1 MRTYPRI
8 LILTPKNRFEVW
20 NVWLTACF
28 IAWALTVH
36 ATEPAVFLTGTVVDS
51 ESGKLLSSRVYVRSS
66 DGTWYFPKTAA
77 VNGSAI
83 EYRRRAA
90 TNSVEMHATLS
101 AHPFTV
107 DLPPGHYVISAE
119 HGKEFFPAEQSVTV
133 ERVPVRVELK
143 LKRWINMNERG
154 WFSGDTHSHRPLVE
168 MTNVLFA
175 EDLNIAFPLSHW
187 VTDFGASPPTANKV
201 SAPAPPGEVLTIDA
215 AHLLYPLNTEY
226 EIVRKDGKSYTL
238 GAFLVIGHKTPL
250 DSGSPPVAPVVAQ
263 AHREGALIDLEKHSW
278 PWSIAMVP
286 LLKADL
292 FELANNHVWRTEFGF
307 PQWTLSAA
315 GKYMNLEMDDQ
326 GFTEWGWIDFGFQ
339 TYYALL
345 NCGFHLRPTG
355 GTANGV
361 HPVPLGF
368 GRVYVE
374 QPEGFS
380 YDKWLAALNG
390 GHSFVTTGP
399 MLFVQV
405 NGQEPG
411 STLAL
416 DAATKTARVTGSV
429 ESAAPIERIE
439 IIVNGRLAKGVTP
452 SNKATTSGAFQNM
465 IAETV
470 PLDGTSWVAVRA
482 FEKNG
487 GRRNRFAHSS
497 PIYLKVPNQP
507 LHPRREEV
515 DYLIQRVQ
523 EEIIRNQGILAPAVL
538 NEYQDALKIY
548 QTIGRDAR

>member
-1 MRTYPRI
+1 MWKPVLAVCAI
-8 LILTPKNRFEVW
+8 LN
-20 NVWLTACF
+20 
-28 IAWALTVH
+28 ALAASAAEQTVG
-36 ATEPAVFLTGTVVDS
+36 VTGAVVDAQ
-51 ESGKLLSSRVYVRSS
+51 SGQLLASRVYVRSS
-66 DGTWYFPKTAA
+66 DGTWFFPKSVS

-90 TNSVEMHATLS
+90 TNSVEMHTTLS

-107 DLPPGHYVISAE
+107 GLPPGRYVFSAE
-119 HGKEFFPAEQSVTV
+119 HGKEFFPLEQAVTV
-133 ERVPVRVELK
+133 ESAPVRVELK

-187 VTDFGASPPTANKV
+187 VADFGASPLLANKV
-201 SAPAPPGEVLTIDA
+201 SAPTPLGEVLTIDS

-226 EIVRKDGKSYTL
+226 EIVRKDGKAYTL
-238 GAFLVIGHKTPL
+238 GAFVVIGHKTPL
-250 DSGSPPVAPVVAQ
+250 EPGAPPVAPVVAQ
-263 AHREGALIDLEKHSW
+263 VRREGGLIDLEKHSW
-278 PWSIAMVP
+278 PWSVAMVP

-307 PQWTLSAA
+307 PRWTVSAA
-315 GKYMNLEMDDQ
+315 GTYMNLQMDDK

-345 NCGFHLRPTG
+345 NCGFRLRPTG
-355 GTANGV
+355 GTADGV

-368 GRVYVE
+368 GRVYVR
-374 QPEGFS
+374 QPDGFS
-380 YDKWLAALNG
+380 YDKWLAALNA

-405 NGQEPG
+405 NGREPG

-416 DAATKTARVTGSV
+416 DAATKTARVSGSL

-439 IIVNGRLAKGVTP
+439 IVVNGRVAKTVAP
-452 SNKATTSGAFQNM
+452 SNKATPSGAFRNEL
-465 IAETV
+465 AESA
-470 PLDGTSWVAVRA
+470 PLDGASWIAVRA

-497 PIYLKVPNQP
+497 PVYLEVPSKP
-507 LHPRREEV
+507 LRPRREEI

-523 EEIIRNQGILAPAVL
+523 EEITRSQNILSPAAL
-538 NEYQDALKIY
+538 GEYQQALKVY
-548 QTIGRDAR
+548 QVIGKKMR

>member
-1 MRTYPRI
+1 MWQTLLAVCVI
-8 LILTPKNRFEVW
+8 LSGP
-20 NVWLTACF
+20 A
-28 IAWALTVH
+28 AGA
-36 ATEPAVFLTGTVVDS
+36 AEPAVLVTGAVQDA
-51 ESGKLLSSRVYVRSS
+51 ESGQLLAARVYVRSS
-66 DGTWYFPKTAA
+66 DGTWFFPKSAA
-77 VNGSAI
+77 ANGSAI

-90 TNSVEMHATLS
+90 TNSIEMHTTLS

-107 DLPPGHYVISAE
+107 ELPPGRYVFSAE
-119 HGKEFFPAEQSVTV
+119 HGKEFFPAEQAVTV
-133 ERVPVRVELK
+133 ERAPVRVELK
-143 LKRWINMNERG
+143 LRRWINMNKRG

-168 MTNVLFA
+168 MTNVLLA

-187 VTDFGASPPTANKV
+187 VADLGASPLTANKV
-201 SAPAPPGEVLTIDA
+201 SAPTPRGEVLTIDP

-226 EIVRKDGKSYTL
+226 EIVRKDGKSHTL

-250 DSGSPPVAPVVAQ
+250 EPGVPPVAPVVAQ
-263 AHREGALIDLEKHSW
+263 ARREGALIDLEKHSW

-345 NCGFHLRPTG
+345 NCGFRLRPTG
-355 GTANGV
+355 GTADGV

-368 GRVYVE
+368 GRVYVR
-374 QPEGFS
+374 QSDGFS
-380 YDKWLAALNG
+380 YDKWLAALNAG
-390 GHSFVTTGP
+390 QSFVTTGP

-405 NGQEPG
+405 NGQGPG
-411 STLAL
+411 NTLVI
-416 DAATKTARVTGSV
+416 DATTKTARVTGSV
-429 ESAAPIERIE
+429 ESALPIERIE
-439 IIVNGRLAKGVTP
+439 IVINGRVAKTVAS
-452 SNKATTSGAFQNM
+452 SNKATPSGAFRNAL
-465 IAETV
+465 AETV
-470 PLDGTSWVAVRA
+470 PLDGTSWIAVRA

-497 PIYLKVPNQP
+497 PVYLEVSGRV
-507 LHPRREEV
+507 LRPRREEI

-523 EEIIRNQGILAPAVL
+523 EEITRNQKILAPAAL
-538 NEYQDALKIY
+538 DEYQQAMKVY
-548 QTIGRDAR
+548 QAIARDVR